1 MAAEREPP
9 NGRLPVSSQA
19 ILDALDRM
27 DERFDQIEQ
36 KVANI
41 EQNNA
46 NITARMSASDY
57 NDIARI
63 QNSLLSG
70 PNDAITPL
78 RNPSTNAAIPAFPA
92 TPYAINQL
100 QAAAVN
106 TLLTALE
113 VGTDGSLA
121 ARRETIG
128 SAIGLAIGLAVKR
141 NVSEAP

>member
-1 MAAEREPP
+1 MAAERKSPSE
-9 NGRLPVSSQA
+9 SFEA
-19 ILDALDRM
+19 IFDTLNRMDEQFDRM
-27 DERFDQIEQ
+27 DERLDRIDQ
-36 KVANI
+36 NC
-41 EQNNA
+41 A

-63 QNSLLSG
+63 QNSLLRG

-92 TPYAINQL
+92 TPGAINQL
-100 QAAAVN
+100 PAAAVN

-113 VGTDGSLA
+113 QRTDGSIA
-121 ARRETIG
+121 ARRERIG
-128 SAIGLAIGLAVKR
+128 IAIGLAVKR